1 MWKLFIWT
9 IINIFEF
16 RITFIT
22 FEHIRISECPSSS
35 VRSCQGEVVTCEP
48 GDGPP
53 WTDWGDLTE
62 AETQHWAE
70 DGDLSPA
77 QARPG
82 PPGSEARLSP
92 EPVAR
97 VRRAPM
103 WAWATPWHQL
113 LHPAH
118 GNTDTYRPLIGQ
130 TQPSLAS
137 DWLMRTTPGPLVP
150 SINVPCVTW
159 VSPVCL
165 SRWHMCHGHRRLAVT
180 FCDGHVTLRSVT
192 SHPAASVTTTLTPD
206 GDHYKLSRLR
216 GSVIISRGHQAHR
229 AVQATHF
236 SIRPDILSA
245 KYNTIPIRC
254 RNKHQQ

>member
-1 MWKLFIWT
+1 MSI
-9 IINIFEF
+9 
-16 RITFIT
+16 
-22 FEHIRISECPSSS
+22 SSS
-35 VRSCQGEVVTCEP
+35 VLSCQGEVVTCEP

-150 SINVPCVTW
+150 LCQCSLCHLGVAR
-159 VSPVCL
+159 VS
-165 SRWHMCHGHRRLAVT
+165 
-180 FCDGHVTLRSVT
+180 VTLTHVSRQSRAPEAGCDVLWRSRH
-192 SHPAASVTTTLTPD
+192 SLERDVTTQQLP
-206 GDHYKLSRLR
+206 SRLLWLR
-216 GSVIISRGHQAHR
+216 MVIITNYPGSGAPSSSPEAIRHQGSTSNTLFHQTR
-229 AVQATHF
+229 HTICEVQYH
-236 SIRPDILSA
+236 SHSMS
-245 KYNTIPIRC
+245 
-254 RNKHQQ
+254 